1 MAQSR
6 KEFSYSDQYF
16 FSVSRLMPRPSII
29 KLEKVSTAAKKE
41 KEMELQKWNLE
52 SPLPIS

>member
-1 MAQSR
+1 
-6 KEFSYSDQYF
+6 
-16 FSVSRLMPRPSII
+16 MPRPSII